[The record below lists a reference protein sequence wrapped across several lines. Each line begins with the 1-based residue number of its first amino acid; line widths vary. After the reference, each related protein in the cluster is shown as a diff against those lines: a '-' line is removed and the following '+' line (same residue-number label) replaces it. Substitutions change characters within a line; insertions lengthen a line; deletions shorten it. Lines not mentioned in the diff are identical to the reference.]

1 MVLMW
6 ESACATNPRLIYFLI
21 SVAPTISLWIE
32 MVARK
37 KGVVFRVSGLPAS
50 RSDDELKETLKFAI
64 EDNLEADEQSK
75 LTFHAAIVPSCYGNG
90 EKVALVE
97 FGSGVPA
104 FLSKL
109 MVNPLDDP
117 AHNPL
122 DDWQI
127 ELDDDTDISFDK
139 NFFGFTQLYAPNPGL
154 PVTADI
160 IAITGLDG
168 HAYGSWRGKGNLGRM
183 WLRDFLC
190 KDMPCCRTMTYGYN
204 SKLSTHGID
213 TIMDYSR
220 GLVEELKKVRNTE
233 ELRKRPL
240 FFIAHSFGGIILVHC
255 LVKAVQADDKDY
267 ISSLYKATYGML
279 LFGIPHKGL
288 LIDDIQKMATGKD
301 KHPRDAILEQIR
313 SESDLLANQ
322 LVDFKNLLRGRKV
335 VSFSEMRQTK
345 KLEFNSEI
353 GRWGRTGDYFTAVDA
368 DSALLQLPDSME
380 EKIPLDADH
389 TMMVKFDNRNDKG
402 YTSARDKLREF
413 ELEATSVVEA
423 RFLQPQ
429 NRLKPSLMIPFQ
441 RDSSFVGRED
451 ILVKISQKL
460 KQSASSGHG
469 RAAIVGLG
477 GVGKSQIAIEYAY
490 RVRES
495 APQTWVFWV
504 HGSNDARFKQ
514 AYTDIAARVELPG
527 RDDPKADILRLLYNW
542 LCDERNGQW
551 LIILDNA
558 DDDEVLHFSA
568 MDSDGAMDGT
578 EALHETAPLASFLPQ
593 SSNGRILVTSRN
605 LGAALN
611 LVGTGNVFRVEPM
624 AEEEALV
631 LLKTRISVDKAFVN
645 DAKTLVKR
653 LGYIPL
659 AITHAAAYIEV
670 RTQTITTYL
679 ELFRESEENQAHLL
693 SDREVRD
700 MRRDGSGSSAVITTW
715 QISFEQIRKTK
726 PDAAELLS
734 LMAMFDRQGIPESIL
749 LNGQNRLQFEDAVAP
764 LTSFSLIKAQ
774 RTKQSELQ
782 FGERLFQMHDLVQLA
797 TKKWLE
803 VQMQVG
809 TWQNISLRIMATSF
823 PGSQLK
829 TWATCEILLPHAR
842 KMLSYITEDSR
853 AALDQAVVADSVAW
867 YLRDRGHYAVAEN
880 IARTALMVKERVL
893 GDEHL
898 DTIYSVHQ
906 LGLMLEGQGKYEEAE
921 AMHRR
926 ALKGRE
932 KAFGKEHM
940 ATFISMT
947 SLGLMLERQ
956 GKYKE
961 AEAIQRQ
968 AVEGMEKVV
977 GEEHRETLSS
987 VSRLALALEMQGRF
1001 EEAEALQRRALEGME
1016 KIFGAEYPDTLAVV
1030 SELGSVLDQQGKYT
1044 EADEMH
1050 RRALEG
1056 YKKVFGEEHPITLTC
1071 MSNLAKTLSRQ
1082 GQWNDAK
1089 VMQTRVLETRE
1100 RLLGHEHPDTHT
1112 AMCFLAITLHSQGDI
1127 KEAISLMETCFQLQE
1142 QVFGRQHYG
1151 RNVSLAYLNKW
1162 QEESI

>member
-1 MVLMW
+1 
-6 ESACATNPRLIYFLI
+6 
-21 SVAPTISLWIE
+21 

-37 KGVVFRVSGLPAS
+37 KGVVFRVTGLPAS
-50 RSDDELKETLKFAI
+50 RPDDELKEALKVAI
-64 EDNLEADEQSK
+64 EDNLGADEQLK
-75 LTFHAAIVPSCYGNG
+75 MTFDSAIVPSCYGNG

-109 MVNPLDDP
+109 MVDPLNDP
-117 AHNPL
+117 VHNPP

-139 NFFGFTQLYAPNPGL
+139 NFFGFTQLYAPKPGSL
-154 PVTADI
+154 VTADI

-204 SKLSTHGID
+204 SKLSSHGID

-288 LIDDIQKMATGKD
+288 LIDDIQKMVAAKD

-313 SESDLLANQ
+313 SKSDLLANQ

-413 ELEATSVVEA
+413 ELEAASVVEA

-441 RDSSFVGRED
+441 RDASFVGRED
-451 ILVKISQKL
+451 ILVKISEKL

-469 RAAIVGLG
+469 RAALVGLG

-495 APQTWVFWV
+495 APQTWVFWI
-504 HGSNDARFKQ
+504 HASNAARFKQ
-514 AYTDIAARVELPG
+514 AYTDIAARIELPG
-527 RDDPKADILRLLYNW
+527 RNDPKADILRLLHNW

-558 DDDEVLHFSA
+558 DDDQVLHSTGV
-568 MDSDGAMDGT
+568 DSDGVAHGT
-578 EALHETAPLASFLPQ
+578 EAAHETAPLASFLPQ
-593 SSNGRILVTSRN
+593 SSNGWILVTSRD
-605 LGAALN
+605 LEAALN
-611 LVGTGNVFRVEPM
+611 LVGTRSNVFRVEPM
-624 AEEEALV
+624 VEEEALM
-631 LLKTRISVDKAFVN
+631 LLKTRIPVGKTFEDDS
-645 DAKTLVKR
+645 KTLVKR

-659 AITHAAAYIEV
+659 AITHAAAYMEV
-670 RTQTITTYL
+670 RDQTVTTYL
-679 ELFRESEENQAHLL
+679 ELFRESEGNQAHLL
-693 SDREVRD
+693 SNQEIRD
-700 MRRDGSGSSAVITTW
+700 IRRDSSGSSAVITTW
-715 QISFEQIRKTK
+715 HISFEQIQKTK
-726 PDAAELLS
+726 PEAAELLS

-749 LNGQNRLQFEDAVAP
+749 YDGRDKLRFEDAVAP
-764 LTSFSLIKAQ
+764 LASFSLVKVQ
-774 RTKQSELQ
+774 STKQSEQ
-782 FGERLFQMHDLVQLA
+782 QVEGRLFEIHDLVQLA
-797 TKKWLE
+797 TRKWLE
-803 VQMQVG
+803 AKMQVVRF
-809 TWQNISLRIMATSF
+809 QRSSLRNMAVFF
-823 PGSQLK
+823 PSGNHE
-829 TWATCEILLPHAR
+829 TWATCQALLPHAR
-842 KMLSYITEDSR
+842 KVLSYILEDTD
-853 AALDQAVVADSVAW
+853 ATLDQAKIADKLVW
-867 YLRDRGHYAVAEN
+867 YITLTGEYTTAET
-880 IARTALMVKERVL
+880 IGRASLIGKEKVL
-893 GDEHL
+893 GVEHMGTL
-898 DTIYSVHQ
+898 HSVHLLGVVLYKQ
-906 LGLMLEGQGKYEEAE
+906 GKYNEAEVMHRRAVEGLEKTVGAEHRDTFTCMGELGEVLVRQGKYKEAEAMLRRAVEGCKKMVGEEHPRTLTCMNKLGLVLEMQGRYEEAE

-926 ALKGRE
+926 ALEGIE
-932 KAFGKEHM
+932 KIVGAEHRD
-940 ATFISMT
+940 TFT
-947 SLGLMLERQ
+947 CLGELGSVLSKQ

-961 AEAIQRQ
+961 AEA
-968 AVEGMEKVV
+968 
-977 GEEHRETLSS
+977 
-987 VSRLALALEMQGRF
+987 
-1001 EEAEALQRRALEGME
+1001 
-1016 KIFGAEYPDTLAVV
+1016 
-1030 SELGSVLDQQGKYT
+1030 
-1044 EADEMH
+1044 MH

-1056 YKKVFGEEHPITLTC
+1056 HKKIIGNEHPDTLTC
-1071 MSNLAKTLSRQ
+1071 MANLALSLCDQ
-1082 GQWNDAK
+1082 GQLKEAEYMQIR
-1089 VMQTRVLETRE
+1089 VMETKE
-1100 RLLGHEHPDTHT
+1100 RLLGREHPDTLM
-1112 AMCFLAITLHSQGDI
+1112 AMHNLAFTLKFQDRNRA
-1127 KEAISLMETCFQLQE
+1127 AISLMETCLQLVE
-1142 QVFGRQHYG
+1142 QVLGRHHPLTKS
-1151 RNVSLAYLNKW
+1151 SLYYLNEW
-1162 QEESI
+1162 QKEDM